1 MAKKTAKQTGEEK
14 AMALTSDGIF
24 RAMENAVPE
33 GAKTLHVLEAAA
45 TLIGSSL
52 VQMNAT
58 KQDLHAVIAYI
69 ENYVMKKL
77 DLKTTD

>member
-1 MAKKTAKQTGEEK
+1 MAKKRIKKTEEEK

-33 GAKTLHVLEAAA
+33 GATTLHVLEAAA
-45 TLIGSSL
+45 TLIGASL

-58 KQDLHAVIAYI
+58 KQQLHAVIAHI
-69 ENYVMKKL
+69 EDYVMEEF